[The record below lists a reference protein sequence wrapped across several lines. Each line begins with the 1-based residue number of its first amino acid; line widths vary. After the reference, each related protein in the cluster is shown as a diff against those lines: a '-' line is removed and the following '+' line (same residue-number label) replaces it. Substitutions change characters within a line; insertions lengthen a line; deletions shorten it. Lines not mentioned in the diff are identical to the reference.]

1 MWNGHRRNTICI
13 IWVIIRISGTSECI
27 FNHWATSCM
36 YPRKRTKLHS
46 WHRRNNSLFTMALK
60 SLIMKVRCQ
69 FIFLSIFIFLLL
81 FCNIVKD
88 IYLFTYLFI
97 YLFCFSFKTLPEPY
111 KPLQDNK
118 THRMPRLIFTH
129 HIFIPFSND
138 FNFSVLFT
146 EAWFCSHPI
155 PL

>member
-1 MWNGHRRNTICI
+1 
-13 IWVIIRISGTSECI
+13 
-27 FNHWATSCM
+27 
-36 YPRKRTKLHS
+36 
-46 WHRRNNSLFTMALK
+46 MALE

-129 HIFIPFSND
+129 HIFIPFND
-138 FNFSVLFT
+138 FNFFCSFYRGMILFT
-146 EAWFCSHPI
+146 PHSFVTMKATTMKLAVCRFFARRPASIHFKTSNNSLW
-155 PL
+155 